1 MARTA
6 RQDWGFEEI
15 TTKFAREP
23 RRRKSAAD
31 KPPKAARRPRSIMRI
46 SIWLVAIALFLVGLV
61 ALHVSILEKNLEY
74 NSLINEKNS
83 LAADNARLSTEVASL
98 SSPARIEEI
107 ATGQLGMV
115 VPDKIEYVYIG
126 PDGAKRDYAQ
136 VDSREG
142 GDGYQPRTP

>member
-23 RRRKSAAD
+23 QRRKAAPG
-31 KPPKAARRPRSIMRI
+31 KPAARRPRSIMRV

-61 ALHVSILEKNLEY
+61 TLHVSILEKNLEY
-74 NSLINEKNS
+74 NSLIEEKNS

-142 GDGYQPRTP
+142 GDGETPRTP

>member
-6 RQDWGFEEI
+6 RQDWGFEDI
-15 TTKFAREP
+15 ATKFAREP
-23 RRRKSAAD
+23 RRRKAATG
-31 KPPKAARRPRSIMRI
+31 KAKFVHRPRAVMRI
-46 SIWLVAIALFLVGLV
+46 SIWLIAIALFLVGLV

-74 NSLINEKNS
+74 NSIIQEKNS

-115 VPDKIEYVYIG
+115 APDKIEYVYIG
-126 PDGAKRDYAQ
+126 PDGARRDYAQ
-136 VDSREG
+136 VDSPGG
-142 GDGYQPRTP
+142 GDGDPLWTP